1 VDADNDHIMRMRIR
15 ISKNDNCIFNI
26 CILFSLLVYTC
37 KDKKI
42 ESHIKIYIYIYIYI
56 HVTSVSDQYIL
67 CVIQRLKGV
76 LERLYLD
83 VMVER
88 S

>member
-1 VDADNDHIMRMRIR
+1 MYANNDHIIRMRIR

-26 CILFSLLVYTC
+26 RILFSLLVYTC

-42 ESHIKIYIYIYIYI
+42 ESHINIYIYI